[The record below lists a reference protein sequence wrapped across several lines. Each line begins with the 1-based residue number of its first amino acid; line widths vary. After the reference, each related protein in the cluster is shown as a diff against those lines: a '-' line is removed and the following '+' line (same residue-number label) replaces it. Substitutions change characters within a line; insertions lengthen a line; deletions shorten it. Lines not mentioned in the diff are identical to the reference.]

1 LLAQLRPDGGALP
14 GMCPNVTH
22 KGQLVAP
29 VADRAGAAPHSPDT
43 ARCGEAGIAENSRA
57 CLLGDAH
64 EASGL
69 ALERGEVK
77 PRDFNPWAFRQWRKA
92 RENVPM
98 GRTHTKVNE
107 FHAVESKGVSHGAA
121 GSGAL

>member
-1 LLAQLRPDGGALP
+1 
-14 GMCPNVTH
+14 MCPNVTH
-22 KGQLVAP
+22 KGQLMGP
-29 VADRAGAAPHSPDT
+29 VADRAGAAPHRPDSA
-43 ARCGEAGIAENSRA
+43 ARHQVRLAHGAGTP
-57 CLLGDAH
+57 LLGDPH
-64 EASGL
+64 ETAGF
-69 ALERGEVK
+69 ALQCNEIK

-107 FHAVESKGVSHGAA
+107 FDVVKEKGVGHGAA